1 MKITCARNREQIAKE
16 QAAYTERKAA
26 KKAKKDAQYNEWKK
40 DYLAVTNSVKKQIE
54 DALSAFSAL
63 NLDIRVEESLQS
75 WGSGSGLRVD
85 IRSNEYNVHDEH
97 KALSWNWE
105 AYVDGRTGQLK
116 KASGSWSGLNAVT
129 AEQIES
135 LKQSA
140 ACLEVI
146 NSLDWEA
153 MLSVDTPDYS
163 DYLTDDV
170 YEKDPEDG
178 RNFKQELLEADIE
191 DAMNAGLW
199 IKGHGYKWY
208 NSSAAVYYKVL
219 KETPAQYEVVE
230 EYANDVLNGK
240 ATETDSYKI
249 KKATFFQVIDVPVET
264 LEV

>member
-1 MKITCARNREQIAKE
+1 MKITCARNREQIARE
-16 QAAYTERKAA
+16 QAAYTERRVA
-26 KKAKKDAQYNEWKK
+26 KNKKKDAQYAEWEK

-63 NLDIRVEESLQS
+63 NLDIRVESGVGS
-75 WGSGSGLRVD
+75 WESGSRLRVD
-85 IRSNEYNVHDEH
+85 IRSNEHNVHDEH

-105 AYVDGRTGQLK
+105 AYLDGRTGELK
-116 KASGSWSGLNAVT
+116 KESGSWSGLNAVT

-153 MLSVDTPDYS
+153 MLNVDTPSYNDYI
-163 DYLTDDV
+163 TDDV

-208 NSSAAVYYKVL
+208 NSGAAAYYKVL

-230 EYANDVLNGK
+230 NYADDVLNGR
-240 ATETDSYKI
+240 ATETDPYKI

>member
-26 KKAKKDAQYNEWKK
+26 KKAKKEAQYNEWKK
-40 DYLAVTNSVKKQIE
+40 DYLAVTSSVKKQIE

-63 NLDIRVEESLQS
+63 NLDIRVDSNAVSWRNGSRLQVS
-75 WGSGSGLRVD
+75 
-85 IRSNEYNVHDEH
+85 IRSNEHNVHDEH
-97 KALSWNWE
+97 KALSWSWE
-105 AYVDGRTGQLK
+105 AYVDGETGELK
-116 KASGSWSGLNAVT
+116 KESGSWSGLNAVT

-135 LKQSA
+135 LKQSV

-146 NSLDWEA
+146 NSLDWES
-153 MLSVDTPDYS
+153 MLSVDTPNYS
-163 DYLTDDV
+163 DYFTDDV

-178 RNFKQELLEADIE
+178 RNFKQELLEADVE
-191 DAMNAGLW
+191 DAIDAGLW

-208 NSSAAVYYKVL
+208 NSRAAVYYKVL